1 MGVSLQSDYEVEKTI
16 YISDMTKPIKSRNL
30 EIGRETKNSNEI
42 VLSKTTATHLN
53 PDYQKLLNQ
62 QLYGYYLKDDQI
74 KGVSLTVV
82 GIGKDVT
89 AFDTIYINELANLC
103 LLYTSR

>member
-42 VLSKTTATHLN
+42 VLSKQRQHILI
-53 PDYQKLLNQ
+53 LI
-62 QLYGYYLKDDQI
+62 I
-74 KGVSLTVV
+74 KN
-82 GIGKDVT
+82 
-89 AFDTIYINELANLC
+89 Y
-103 LLYTSR
+103 